1 MEHEILNRLAKQDEL
16 LQKIF
21 KSAEKTRQMFLWTL
35 IITLVLF
42 FVPLFGLLF
51 AIPALLST
59 LGGAYGI

>member
-1 MEHEILNRLAKQDEL
+1 MEQEILNRLAKQDEL